1 MPRRERIIP
10 RLLDQKFIVLV
21 KERAVTLNDILD
33 DQIAYRNAEQQCDQ
47 HGVSELASGR
57 IQSHQNEGTEYPD
70 KAEIAGRSYG
80 YHHMIHERGIQVIME
95 PFEVAQLEQ
104 AEAADLLVSLILDL
118 SLKLFP
124 LLNVLL
130 GRLDDYPF
138 HRTDS
143 NTGGLEQA

>member
-10 RLLDQKFIVLV
+10 GLLDQKFIVLV

-47 HGVSELASGR
+47 HGISELASGR
-57 IQSHQNEGTEYPD
+57 IQSHQNKSTEYPD
-70 KAEIAGRSYG
+70 KTEIAGRSYG
-80 YHHMIHERGIQVIME
+80 NHQMIHKRGVQIIME
-95 PFEVAQLEQ
+95 SFEVTELKLT
-104 AEAADLLVSLILDL
+104 EATDLLVSLILDL
-118 SLKLFP
+118 SLKLLS

-130 GRLDDYPF
+130 GRLDDYSF

>member
-1 MPRRERIIP
+1 M
-10 RLLDQKFIVLV
+10 

-33 DQIAYRNAEQQCDQ
+33 DQVAYRNAEQQCDQ
-47 HGVSELASGR
+47 HGITELTLR
-57 IQSHQNEGTEYPD
+57 CIKSHQYKGTEYPD

-80 YHHMIHERGIQVIME
+80 NHKMIHERGIQVIME

-104 AEAADLLVSLILDL
+104 AEAADLLVSLILYL
-118 SLKLFP
+118 SLKLFS